1 MEEYN
6 NGNSLTVLPN
16 TQIPYIGEYIKF
28 VSALYNR
35 YRRPLN
41 TGSTEEDQILGT
53 KMLFLSKKKNELMD
67 RVISESL
74 DKRSGR
80 WVKLD
85 ALEVAPDFPKL
96 SEDDIR
102 DITLGVYQLKLA
114 KSYTDEHLDGKA
126 QYEVLQQ
133 GKQLIRVRMDS
144 DHISSNT
151 HNLWITYEEASI
163 TSWYCKC
170 RPGARVVGTYSQI
183 SSVIRFLGFQRYQTT
198 SSIAGKSWIDY
209 VQDTS
214 QHEAIDESDTD
225 PEE

>member
-1 MEEYN
+1 
-6 NGNSLTVLPN
+6 
-16 TQIPYIGEYIKF
+16 
-28 VSALYNR
+28 
-35 YRRPLN
+35 LN
-41 TGSTEEDQILGT
+41 TGSTDQDQILCA
-53 KMLFLSKKKNELMD
+53 KILFLSKKKNGLMD

-80 WVKLD
+80 WVKLC
-85 ALEVAPDFPKL
+85 ALEAAPDFPKL

-102 DITLGVYQLKLA
+102 ETTLGVYQLKLA
-114 KSYTDEHLDGKA
+114 KSYTDEHLDEKA

-133 GKQLIRVRMDS
+133 GKQLFRVRMDS
-144 DHISSNT
+144 GHISSKT

-170 RPGARVVGTYSQI
+170 RAGARVVGTCSPI
-183 SSVIRFLGFQRYQTT
+183 ASGIWFLGFQRHQTT
-198 SSIAGKSWIDY
+198 SSTEGKSWIVY

-214 QHEAIDESDTD
+214 QHESIDECDTD